1 MVSLSGK
8 TARLRG
14 PCTQT
19 RVCAH
24 GQQLGPKVQALLQD
38 ASSSS
43 TSRPCGDRPGTRAHS
58 VPSAPQV
65 RTRRDARAAP
75 SHLRRPQAAQTSPL
89 SSACA
94 RALLGV
100 PWRLSPPS
108 GARESGQRAGAASLS
123 RSWAQSSPSPPATW
137 PCPHY
142 QWLHRSCYLAMG
154 PGRWPEEPGWEPA
167 AGRARL
173 PHPRRPQ
180 KRTNKKANTPEAGPA
195 ACDATRNDRGLFF
208 VGAQLLPRRRRQ
220 RLSVL
225 SGHEPPSP
233 TPRAPRHCHQ
243 LLGPCGVS
251 PQGLH
256 GPGPALPPAELGAVG
271 AAQGESPRERPGWR
285 VCECVRARVCV
296 RV

>member
-24 GQQLGPKVQALLQD
+24 GQQLGPKVQALLHD

-65 RTRRDARAAP
+65 RTRRNAHAAP

-94 RALLGV
+94 RARSSGSPGV
-100 PWRLSPPS
+100 CPRPQEPV
-108 GARESGQRAGAASLS
+108 RAGRGPEPASLS

-173 PHPRRPQ
+173 PHQRCPQ

-195 ACDATRNDRGLFF
+195 ACDATRNERGLFF

-256 GPGPALPPAELGAVG
+256 GPGPALPPGGARG
-271 AAQGESPRERPGWR
+271 CRGCTGGEPQRKAWLA
-285 VCECVRARVCV
+285 CV
-296 RV
+296 